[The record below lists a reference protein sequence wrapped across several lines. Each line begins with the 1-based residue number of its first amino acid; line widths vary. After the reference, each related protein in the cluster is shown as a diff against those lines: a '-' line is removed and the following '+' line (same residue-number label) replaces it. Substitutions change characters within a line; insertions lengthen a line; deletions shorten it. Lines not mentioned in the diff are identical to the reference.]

1 MVENVSKYV
10 HEVLALVDKAAGK
23 KEKIEILQKHDS
35 MVLKNILMGTFDD
48 SVEWELPPGTPPYTP
63 CDGHNAPSNLTR
75 QLGNLVY
82 FVKGQ
87 KKDMLK
93 IKREMMFI
101 RLLES
106 IHPEDA
112 KIVLAMVAKKLPV
125 KGLTKALVK
134 EAFPTLIRK

>member
-1 MVENVSKYV
+1 MNENVSKYV
-10 HEVLALVDKAAGK
+10 HEVLALVDKAASK
-23 KEKIEILQKHDS
+23 KDKIELLQKHDS
-35 MVLKNILMGTFDD
+35 MVLKNVLLGTFDD
-48 SVEWELPPGTPPYTP
+48 SFEWDLPPGTPPYQP
-63 CDGHNAPSNLTR
+63 CDAHNAPSNLTK
-75 QLGNLVY
+75 QLNNLPY
-82 FVKGQ
+82 FIKGQ
-87 KKDMLK
+87 KKDLLK

-134 EAFPTLIRK
+134 EAFPNLIRK

>member
-1 MVENVSKYV
+1 MNENVSKYV
-10 HEVLALVDKAAGK
+10 HEVLALVDKAASK
-23 KEKIEILQKHDS
+23 KEKIELLQKHDS
-35 MVLKNILMGTFDD
+35 MVLKNVLLGTFDD
-48 SVEWELPPGTPPYTP
+48 SSEWDLPPGTPPYQP
-63 CDGHNAPSNLTR
+63 CDAHNAPSNLTK
-75 QLGNLVY
+75 QLNNLPY
-82 FVKGQ
+82 FIKGQ
-87 KKDMLK
+87 KKDLLK

-134 EAFPTLIRK
+134 EAFPNLIRK